1 MKYHF
6 LLYFFLILLLLY
18 FNTFMSNYQLIMF
31 FLYLKLDYE
40 SFCLKNN
47 IFDKKNGPIKNERE
61 IS

>member
-31 FLYLKLDYE
+31 FFIYLKLDYE

-47 IFDKKNGPIKNERE
+47 IFDKKKMGQ
-61 IS
+61 